1 MTAST
6 IELRVNRQVDWR
18 RLQSYL
24 LIAWFT
30 FQSTGLLVG
39 PILGGLPFGWDAVV
53 YTSAARALVEGGD
66 SWRAMGYAIP
76 FAAPPP
82 SLIPFLPFVWLPD
95 PVVSVAWI
103 GIDLTSAV
111 YAIRR
116 LRMPLWWLLF
126 PPLALGIAA
135 GSGAVFALALL
146 VRGGVVADG
155 IAVLTRIYVGLPLA
169 VLGRWR
175 SVAVSIGALALTAPF
190 LAWPTFLAERE
201 HVSTILGANAGTSA
215 TAVPWMVPVAILCLV
230 LLGRRRAGWLLI
242 PALWPLTQPYYAVMA
257 LPVLAE
263 LPLVAVALAIPIPG
277 LVVAGMAGHVTIERI
292 RLRSPAP
299 VISATTRT
307 QTPVLAAGAGDYSA

>member
-6 IELRVNRQVDWR
+6 IELRVQREVDWR

-24 LIAWFT
+24 LVAWFT
-30 FQSTGLLVG
+30 FQTTAVLVG

-53 YTSAARALVEGGD
+53 YTSAARALVDGGD
-66 SWRAMGYAIP
+66 PWRAMGYAIP
-76 FAAPPP
+76 YAAPPP

-95 PVVSVAWI
+95 SLVSVAWI

-116 LRMPLWWLLF
+116 LGMPLWWLLF

-146 VRGGVVADG
+146 VRGGVVADSM
-155 IAVLTRIYVGLPLA
+155 AVLTRIYVGLPLA

-175 SVAVSIGALALTAPF
+175 SVAVSIGTLALTAPF
-190 LAWPTFLAERE
+190 LAWPTFMAERE
-201 HVSTILGANAGTSA
+201 HVSTVIVANAGTSA
-215 TAVPWMVPVAILCLV
+215 TAVPWMMPVAILCLV

-242 PALWPLTQPYYAVMA
+242 PALWPFTQPYYAVMA

-277 LVVAGMAGHVTIERI
+277 LVVAGMAGHAALERI
-292 RLRSPAP
+292 GFRSPVLTTSATARAQAP
-299 VISATTRT
+299 VFASGSGDHSA
-307 QTPVLAAGAGDYSA
+307 